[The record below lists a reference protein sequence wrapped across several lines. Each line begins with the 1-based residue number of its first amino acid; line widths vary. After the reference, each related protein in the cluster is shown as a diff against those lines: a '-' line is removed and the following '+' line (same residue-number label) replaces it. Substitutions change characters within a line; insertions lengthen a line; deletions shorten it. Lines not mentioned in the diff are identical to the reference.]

1 MRSKDSIFSRII
13 KTISLP
19 VVLYLIFAVISL
31 ITGNSFLTTRMF
43 TYMLRLS
50 CVTICIA
57 VAIGFHSSSSG
68 FDFAIGA
75 IVYLACIIGGNFA
88 VQNKYGIAVMAVAII
103 AMAALL
109 SLIEGIMYV
118 VLRMPPVVN
127 SLVYLMICE
136 ALTQIVNNGRG
147 VNVLTKPQY
156 TWFAREPQMFIITG
170 IVLVI
175 YWAILKYTKFGFN
188 DRALSNGQKIAVSFG
203 VKEVSN
209 VLIRYLIVG
218 LFLGVAGLFYLG
230 QNYEVTAAQNMES
243 TILMFS
249 AVLPNMVAISLEKY
263 SNRSIGVLMAVVS
276 MEIISVGFVCMK
288 MDSNLAQ
295 VISGVFVLAYVA
307 YSMNQPR
314 ISEYF
319 HRRTRRHEL
328 EVEFESGR

>member
-1 MRSKDSIFSRII
+1 MNKDTVLQRII
-13 KTISLP
+13 KTVALP

-31 ITGNSFLTTRMF
+31 VTGNSFLTMRMF
-43 TYMLRLS
+43 IYMLKLS
-50 CVTICIA
+50 CVIICVA

-88 VQNKYGIAVMAVAII
+88 VQNKYGIGVLAVAVI
-103 AMAALL
+103 AAAAVL
-109 SLIEGIMYV
+109 SVLEGVMYV
-118 VLRMPPVVN
+118 VLRLPPVVN

-136 ALTQIVNNGRG
+136 ALTQILNNGRG
-147 VNVLTKPQY
+147 VSVLTKPTY

-170 IVLVI
+170 IVLVV
-175 YWAILKYTKFGFN
+175 YWAILKFTKFGFN

-203 VKEVSN
+203 VKEIRN

-218 LFLGVAGLFYLG
+218 VFLGVAGLFYLG

-249 AVLPNMVAISLEKY
+249 AVLPNMVAITLGKY

-295 VISGVFVLAYVA
+295 VISGVFVLAFVA
-307 YSMNQPR
+307 YTMNQPR
-314 ISEYF
+314 IAEHF
-319 HRRTRRHEL
+319 RRKEKNREL
-328 EVEFESGR
+328 QLEFRTGR